1 MEEMNRF
8 KSLTTN
14 QQIAV
19 VLGVIATV
27 MIAPISWESNA
38 KNWCVDNKMRD
49 YKKTTSLKKQERF
62 HYAVQFCNG
71 AS

>member
-1 MEEMNRF
+1 MNRF

-19 VLGVIATV
+19 VLNVIASV

-38 KNWCVDNKMRD
+38 KNWCVENKMKSFKEVATLNKKD
-49 YKKTTSLKKQERF
+49 YF
-62 HYAVQFCNG
+62 HMAVWACNG
-71 AS
+71 G